1 MTKRYRSEELSGS
14 RILSTTQPFNDL
26 SIYIKAAEMLNLLRA
41 SINYVQNSV
50 FPSQKVDGTRFKN
63 R

>member
-1 MTKRYRSEELSGS
+1 MTKRYRAEELSGS

-26 SIYIKAAEMLNLLRA
+26 SIYIKAAEMLNLNRA
-41 SINYVQNSV
+41 SIDYAQSSV
-50 FPSQKVDGTRFKN
+50 FPSLKVDGTRFKN

>member
-26 SIYIKAAEMLNLLRA
+26 SIYIKAAEILN
-41 SINYVQNSV
+41 
-50 FPSQKVDGTRFKN
+50 
-63 R
+63 